1 MKDRYKK
8 YLKIYMIP
16 AVFIATSFIFT
27 TFAWFAYSG
36 LKNVSTEID
45 VKAWHIEL
53 TKSNEVVTNNI
64 VISLNDVYP
73 GMETINELVNIEN
86 KGDSDAKL
94 SYKILSSRILDTEVN
109 GESLQNNRMLTDDLS
124 HEYPFHV
131 NIDLSKKYIAAGG
144 DSSTFE
150 VSVSWPLDS
159 GDDNLDS
166 LWGTNSYNFQNSEK
180 ARMAND
186 PTYTPRPAIQIIIS
200 IIAEQYT
207 SAQDDS
213 DMQYNMGD
221 IVLYDVVLNR
231 KCDAASATCLS
242 TTIIDYDN
250 KLSDNNVTLLPVLFG
265 NYQNSTFAN
274 YSSVLN
280 TYTSNWSVP
289 NRALTINDLLSVI
302 SHDVM
307 DTLLNGNNI
316 SPQIVGVLDYNNRI
330 NTEIARVKR
339 FNGYYTFKNNKFSY
353 LVGSNSCYW
362 TNSEYDQNSGFALEK
377 IDETDSKIYGKLKTD
392 ECRVVPVLIV
402 PKDNL

>member
-64 VISLNDVYP
+64 VISLDDVYP
-73 GMETINELVNIEN
+73 GMETVNEVVNIEN

-94 SYKILSSRILDTEVN
+94 SYKIVSSRILDTETN
-109 GESLQNNRMLTDDLS
+109 GESLQNNRMLSDSLS

-159 GDDNLDS
+159 GDDNFDS
-166 LWGTNSYNFQNSEK
+166 LWGTNSYNFQNSERAK
-180 ARMAND
+180 MNND
-186 PTYTPRPAIQIIIS
+186 PNYTPRPAIQIIIS
-200 IIAEQYT
+200 ITAEQYT
-207 SAQDDS
+207 SASDDS
-213 DMQYNMGD
+213 DMKYNMGD
-221 IVLYDVVLNR
+221 IILYDVVLNR
-231 KCDAASATCLS
+231 RCSTVSSTCLS
-242 TTIIDYDN
+242 TTVIDYDN
-250 KLSDNNVTLLPVLFG
+250 KLSDNNVTLLPILFG
-265 NYQNSTFAN
+265 NYQNSVFNN
-274 YSSVLN
+274 YNSTLSN
-280 TYTSNWSVP
+280 YTNNWSVP

-307 DTLLNGNNI
+307 NSFLNGDNI
-316 SPQIVGVLDYNNRI
+316 SPQIIGLLDYNNRI
-330 NTEIARVKR
+330 NTEINKAKQLK
-339 FNGYYTFKNNKFSY
+339 GYYTFSNSKFSN

-362 TNSEYDQNSGFALEK
+362 INSEYDQNNSFALEK
-377 IDETDSKIYGKLKTD
+377 IDETSSKIYGKIKTD
-392 ECRVVPVLIV
+392 ECRVIPVIIA
-402 PKDNL
+402 PKTNL